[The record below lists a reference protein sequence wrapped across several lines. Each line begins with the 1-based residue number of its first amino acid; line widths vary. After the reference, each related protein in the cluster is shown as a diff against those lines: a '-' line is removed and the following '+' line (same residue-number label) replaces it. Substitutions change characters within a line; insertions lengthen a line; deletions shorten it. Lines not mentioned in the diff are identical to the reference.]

1 MSKPMVYLETSFF
14 RYLIAIPSTDP
25 RKADRQRIT
34 RDWWQDSR
42 HKYDLCVSK
51 TVFDEFCEIG
61 DGKISPEEAAARLV
75 LLQQAELLIQE
86 RAILEMAA
94 LLVVPRGPLPVK
106 AGADALHWAVAA
118 YYGCEFVLT
127 WNFKHLNNAS
137 IKRRAERIIREY
149 GYESPTLCSPEELEG
164 IDDLGGDDV

>member
-14 RYLIAIPSTDP
+14 RYLIGHPSREEP
-25 RKADRQRIT
+25 KSSRQKMT
-34 RDWWQDSR
+34 GDWWQDSR

-61 DGKISPEEAAARLV
+61 DGRISSEEATARLA

-86 RAILEMAA
+86 RAILELAA
-94 LLVVPRGPLPVK
+94 LLVMPRGPLPSK
-106 AGADALHWAVAA
+106 AGADALHWAVAS

-164 IDDLGGDDV
+164 IDLDGDDV

>member
-14 RYLIAIPSTDP
+14 RYLVAHPSTDGS
-25 RKADRQRIT
+25 KLARQKMT
-34 RDWWQDSR
+34 KDWWQDSR

-61 DGKISPEEAAARLV
+61 DGKISSEEAALRLG

-86 RAILEMAA
+86 RAILELAG
-94 LLVVPRGPLPVK
+94 LLVTPRGPLPSK
-106 AGADALHWAVAA
+106 AGADALHWAVAS

-127 WNFKHLNNAS
+127 WNFKHLNNAA
-137 IKRRAERIIREY
+137 IKRRAERIIRDY
-149 GYESPTLCSPEELEG
+149 GYESPTLCTPEELEG
-164 IDDLGGDDV
+164 IDMGGDDV

>member
-14 RYLIAIPSTDP
+14 RYLIGYPSKEEP
-25 RKADRQRIT
+25 KCSRQRLT
-34 RDWWQDSR
+34 RDWWRESW
-42 HKYDLCVSK
+42 HKYYLCISK

-61 DGKISPEEAAARLV
+61 DGRISPDEAAVRLG

-86 RAILEMAA
+86 RAILELAG
-94 LLVVPRGPLPVK
+94 LLLMPRGPLPIK
-106 AGADALHWAVAA
+106 AGADALQWAVTS

-164 IDDLGGDDV
+164 IDLAGDNV

>member
-14 RYLIAIPSTDP
+14 RYLIATPSTDP

-106 AGADALHWAVAA
+106 AGADALTLHVAA
-118 YYGCEFVLT
+118 VGPRQMTDAIDRVRDTGAAVGLAFNPDT
-127 WNFKHLNNAS
+127 DP
-137 IKRRAERIIREY
+137 
-149 GYESPTLCSPEELEG
+149 ESCSN
-164 IDDLGGDDV
+164 